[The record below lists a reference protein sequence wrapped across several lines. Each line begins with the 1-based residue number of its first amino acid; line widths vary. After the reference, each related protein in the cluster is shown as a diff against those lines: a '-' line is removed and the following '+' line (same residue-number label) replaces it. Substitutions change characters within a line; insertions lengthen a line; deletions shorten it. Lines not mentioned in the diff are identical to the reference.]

1 MKYQNEY
8 NEVMTGV
15 EIVLSILLF
24 TLVITTGLLFLF
36 IGY

>member
-1 MKYQNEY
+1 MKDQNEY
-8 NEVMTGV
+8 NEVMTEV

-24 TLVITTGLLFLF
+24 ALVITTGLLFLF

>member
-1 MKYQNEY
+1 MKEQNEY

-15 EIVLSILLF
+15 EIALAILLF
-24 TLVITTGLLFLF
+24 ALVITTGLLFLF